1 MSTNCRIGNEKAG
14 VFFFFSFF
22 FFSSFSAD
30 HFHPPPA
37 NNQKMF
43 MCVSEI
49 DLEVFWRP
57 LCARRST
64 EKLPTSCNAPCFH
77 QEKTFYC
84 HQRFKANYFL
94 CSVATIPS
102 WRVLVF
108 VLPLW
113 VSFPVW
119 LFAPPLKPLQVCS
132 SHLSFPLFL
141 SVFPCVSTFFHL
153 LLRAEFVPLEDPP
166 PTRVE
171 IESPAPE
178 FSRCFFRP
186 PPPPLTTYTQVAE

>member
-1 MSTNCRIGNEKAG
+1 
-14 VFFFFSFF
+14 
-22 FFSSFSAD
+22 
-30 HFHPPPA
+30 
-37 NNQKMF
+37 

-178 FSRCFFRP
+178 FPRCFFRP
-186 PPPPLTTYTQVAE
+186 PPPTPTDDLHTGCRIGSVHVWFGVCWGMINEITVLSCRDFRPHSKP